1 MPKLCA
7 PLTDTAIRNAKPR
20 EKTYTLGDGEG
31 MYLEVM
37 PNGTRFWRMAY
48 RQPNGKKNRLTFGK
62 YPEVP
67 LAEARDKR
75 LAARKLMAQGIDP
88 DIARREEKHAKEK
101 SIVPRISDGKENTTR
116 AALDIDAKHDAIRF
130 SWLDDGPETQRILPI
145 EHGRFVLELRPR
157 HPAGD

>member
-1 MPKLCA
+1 MPKLCT
-7 PLTDTAIRNAKPR
+7 PLTETAIRDAKPR

-75 LAARKLMAQGIDP
+75 LAARKLLAQEIDP
-88 DIARREEKHAKEK
+88 GRAKREEKQAKDQT
-101 SIVPRISDGKENTTR
+101 P
-116 AALDIDAKHDAIRF
+116 
-130 SWLDDGPETQRILPI
+130 
-145 EHGRFVLELRPR
+145 
-157 HPAGD
+157 

>member
-20 EKTYTLGDGEG
+20 DKTYTLGDGEG

-48 RQPNGKKNRLTFGK
+48 RQANGKKNRLTFGR
-62 YPEVP
+62 YPDVS

-75 LAARKLMAQGIDP
+75 LTARKQLAQGVDP
-88 DIARREEKHAKEK
+88 GRTKREEKQAREK
-101 SIVPRISDGKENTTR
+101 
-116 AALDIDAKHDAIRF
+116 AALNTFEAVARA
-130 SWLDDGPETQRILPI
+130 WLART
-145 EHGRFVLELRPR
+145 
-157 HPAGD
+157 AA